1 MEPIQSTS
9 SRKAADATLEHRI
22 DDGVLAV
29 GVSGHWVIANAN
41 SLGKLAKEINADGA
55 ARAVI
60 DCSGL
65 ERLDSTGALL
75 LHKIRQKIEQAGGAV
90 VIKGL
95 SDAHRPLLDYAAAI
109 GRGTALPER
118 AHHPLLAMVERL
130 GRGAV
135 AACHE
140 ARNLTNFLGMTVLSA
155 VRSLLN
161 PGEIRFVSVIS
172 HIERTGLNALPIV
185 GLLSF
190 LIGVVLAFQGAD
202 QLTRFGADIFTV
214 DLLGVSIFR
223 EMGVLLTAIVVAG
236 RSGSAFAAELGTM
249 QVNQEVDAMQTMG
262 LDPVDILV
270 LPRMLALVIA
280 MPLLA
285 VFANLMGVAGG
296 GLMVVLTLDIS
307 VAQFVERLSSAVSTQ
322 SFWIGIIK
330 APVFGLLIALTGC
343 REGLLVTGSAESVGV
358 HTTRAVVISLFL
370 VIVADAGFSILFSVL
385 GI

>member
-1 MEPIQSTS
+1 MEPIQSQ
-9 SRKAADATLEHRI
+9 AANATLDHRI
-22 DDGVLAV
+22 EDGVLAV
-29 GVSGHWVIANAN
+29 IVSGHWVIANAMM
-41 SLGKLAKEINADGA
+41 LVGMAEKVETAAKTQ
-55 ARAVI
+55 RAVL
-60 DCSGL
+60 DFSAL
-65 ERLDSTGALL
+65 ERLDSTGALIL
-75 LHKIRQKIEQAGGAV
+75 QKLQSRLEANDVPVEIA
-90 VIKGL
+90 GL
-95 SDAHRPLLDYAAAI
+95 SDDHRPLLEYAASITKAD
-109 GRGTALPER
+109 ALTEP

-140 ARNLTNFLGMTVLSA
+140 ARNLTNFLGMAVVSA
-155 VRSLLN
+155 FRNLLN
-161 PGEIRFVSVIS
+161 PGKIRFVSIIS
-172 HIERTGLNALPIV
+172 HIEQTGLNALPIV

-202 QLTRFGADIFTV
+202 QLTRFGADIFTIN
-214 DLLGVSIFR
+214 LLGVSIFR

-285 VFANLMGVAGG
+285 VFANIMGIAGG
-296 GLMVVLTLDIS
+296 GLMVVLTLDVS
-307 VAQFVERLSSAVSTQ
+307 VAQFLERLSSAVSTQ
-322 SFWIGIIK
+322 TFWIGIIK

-343 REGLLVTGSAESVGV
+343 REGLLVTGSAESVGI

-370 VIVADAGFSILFSVL
+370 VIVADAGFSIIFSVL